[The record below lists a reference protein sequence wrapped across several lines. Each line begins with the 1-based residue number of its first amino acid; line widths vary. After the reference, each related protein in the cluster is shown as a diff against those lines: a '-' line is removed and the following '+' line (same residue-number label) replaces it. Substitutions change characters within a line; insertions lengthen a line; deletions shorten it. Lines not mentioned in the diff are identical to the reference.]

1 MCAVAAAAGAAAP
14 RGGDRLA
21 DPLDA
26 SIAGS
31 MAAVAGLL
39 FAAAWALA
47 PGRGLVSAARRRAR
61 QRVEFAQTMLA
72 IHLANHERG
81 AEAAV
86 ENRVEHLGE
95 HLRWSPDFAGRVVH
109 GAERR
114 GLVVRSDGSLLL
126 TERGRA
132 VARDAVAA

>member
-1 MCAVAAAAGAAAP
+1 
-14 RGGDRLA
+14 
-21 DPLDA
+21 
-26 SIAGS
+26 

-39 FAAAWALA
+39 FAGAWALA

-95 HLRWSPDFAGRVVH
+95 HLRWSPDFAGRVVR

-114 GLVVRSDGSLLL
+114 GLVVSSDGTLLL

-132 VARDAVAA
+132 VAHDAVAA